1 MGFLQG
7 NDYIISLLYVEDEPI
22 ARTLLHNLISRKY
35 PTMKIYTAEN
45 GRIGLEMFTQ
55 IRPDIVL
62 TDIDLPLL
70 DGMSMASEMR
80 RIDPCAEIMILS
92 GQDKALH
99 DSDCKKNGFIHY
111 FQKPVCP
118 EELYGAIAD
127 SLFRITSSQRNLEA
141 SVPKVVEC

>member
-22 ARTLLHNLISRKY
+22 ARTLLHKLISRKY

-80 RIDPCAEIMILS
+80 RIDPCAEIIILS

-99 DSDCKKNGFIHY
+99 DSDCKKSGFIHY
-111 FQKPVCP
+111 FQKPVRP
-118 EELYGAIAD
+118 EELYGAITD
-127 SLFRITSSQRNLEA
+127 SLFRITSSQRNMEPT
-141 SVPKVVEC
+141 ST